1 MLGLS
6 DAQLQIVMAAAD
18 KLPAEKRGVFLE
30 RVIARL
36 GLHPRFTAAEFADAV
51 QRAMHGLVHGSAA

>member
-1 MLGLS
+1 MLALS
-6 DAQLQIVMAAAD
+6 DNQLAAVMAAAD

-36 GLHPRFTAAEFADAV
+36 GLYPRFTAAEFADAV
-51 QRAMHGLVHGSAA
+51 QRAMQGLVHGSAA